1 MLFRSDEK
9 NTQHALYDDPI
20 ASSQLPQLPED
31 AVLKCEQAISVSCA
45 TESSSESAIYSEDA
59 SPVLDA
65 QPVTHWG
72 SHKGLILS
80 AAVCDAQ
87 GVQKDVFEWGEV
99 LKILIKVHIPKD
111 ISREHLSI
119 AFSIKD
125 LKGTDLIVST
135 THDFERRRLPD
146 KERFSVSF
154 QFANPLVT
162 GKYLLVAAVENR
174 QYRDIH
180 YYEYVEGSHYFAVLD
195 NERLFGIFQPPIAQQ
210 ILV

>member
-1 MLFRSDEK
+1 M
-9 NTQHALYDDPI
+9 
-20 ASSQLPQLPED
+20 
-31 AVLKCEQAISVSCA
+31 
-45 TESSSESAIYSEDA
+45 
-59 SPVLDA
+59 
-65 QPVTHWG
+65 
-72 SHKGLILS
+72 ILS

-135 THDFERRRLPD
+135 THDFECRRLPD

-180 YYEYVEGSHYFAVLD
+180 YYEYVEGSHYFAVLA
-195 NERLFGIFQPPIAQQ
+195 NERLFGIFQPPIVQQ